1 MTDAHDFSSI
11 EEEMARTKFYRDL
24 NRAER
29 DEDQKIERE
38 RSAQLMRDLA
48 EPFPV
53 EMERTVTKSGVALTY
68 IPVSEVINRLNR
80 IFGVTGWASEI
91 LRCERD
97 AHDPDFVVAHVRL
110 TVLPSD
116 NILNNPSPIYRDGIG
131 GQKIKRSRKDNE
143 IIDLGDEMK
152 GAVSDALKK
161 AAQQFGV
168 GLYLARDVE
177 AIEIDEAMHA
187 QPAQKQQEPIVA
199 KDASPYDRFMAL
211 RGQLEPD
218 QVDQLRKFWDT
229 WSGGRPVPKK
239 NDFTEE
245 ELRILTTECVR
256 LLFGGDYASAIST
269 TTEESDE

>member
-1 MTDAHDFSSI
+1 MSDTYVPPSMD
-11 EEEMARTKFYRDL
+11 EEIARNKAFRDMS
-24 NRAER
+24 RHER
-29 DEDQKIERE
+29 EEDQKIERE

-80 IFGVTGWASEI
+80 VFGVTGWSSEI

-97 AHDPDFVVAHVRL
+97 ANDPDFVVAHVRL
-110 TVLPSD
+110 TVFQPQDIFSVTTS
-116 NILNNPSPIYRDGIG
+116 ISRDGIG
-131 GQKIKRSRKDNE
+131 GQKIKRTRKDNE

-187 QPAQKQQEPIVA
+187 QPAPKAQEPIVG
-199 KDASPYDRFMAL
+199 KDASPYDKFMAL
-211 RGQLEPD
+211 RGQLIPE
-218 QVDQLRKFWDT
+218 QVDQLRKFWDD

-245 ELRILTTECVR
+245 ELRVLTTECVR
-256 LLFGGDYASAIST
+256 LMFGAEYASAIPNDT
-269 TTEESDE
+269 DE

>member
-1 MTDAHDFSSI
+1 MSDTYTQSSMD
-11 EEEMARTKFYRDL
+11 EEIARSQAFRELSRK
-24 NRAER
+24 ER

-38 RSAQLMRDLA
+38 RSHQLMRDLA

-80 IFGVTGWASEI
+80 VFGVTGWSSEI

-97 AHDPDFVVAHVRL
+97 QHDPDFVVAHVRL
-110 TVLPSD
+110 TVLQPQDVFSATQA
-116 NILNNPSPIYRDGIG
+116 IYRDGIG

-187 QPAQKQQEPIVA
+187 TPAPKQSEPIVA
-199 KDASPYDRFMAL
+199 KDASAYEKFMTL
-211 RGQLEPD
+211 RGQLEPQ
-218 QVDQLRKFWDT
+218 QVDQLRKFWDD

-239 NDFTEE
+239 NDFTDE
-245 ELRILTTECVR
+245 ELRVLTTECVR
-256 LLFGGDYASAIST
+256 LLFGAEYASAIPT
-269 TTEESDE
+269 DTDE

>member
-1 MTDAHDFSSI
+1 MSDTYVANSF
-11 EEEMARTKFYRDL
+11 EEEKERTAFYREL
-24 NRAER
+24 NRKDR
-29 DEDQKIERE
+29 DADQKIERE

-53 EMERTVTKSGVALTY
+53 EMERTLNKSGVALTY

-80 IFGVTGWASEI
+80 VFGVTGWSSEV

-97 AHDPDFVVAHVRL
+97 SYDNDFIVAHVRL
-110 TVLPSD
+110 TVLQPQDMFSATA
-116 NILNNPSPIYRDGIG
+116 PIYRDGIG
-131 GQKIKRSRKDNE
+131 GQKIKRNRKDNE

-187 QPAQKQQEPIVA
+187 QSPKEQEPIVT
-199 KDASPYDRFMAL
+199 KDATPYEKFMSL
-211 RGQLEPD
+211 RGQLSPE
-218 QVDQLRKFWDT
+218 QVEGLRKFWDE
-229 WSGGRPVPKK
+229 WSGGRAVPKK
-239 NDFTEE
+239 NEFTDE
-245 ELRILTTECVR
+245 ELQVLMAECIR
-256 LLFGGDYASAIST
+256 LLFGGEYASAIPHA
-269 TTEESDE
+269 ESDE

>member
-1 MTDAHDFSSI
+1 MSDTYTPPTL
-11 EEEMARTKFYRDL
+11 EEEIARNKAYREASRL
-24 NRAER
+24 ER
-29 DEDQKIERE
+29 EEDHKIEHE
-38 RSAQLMRDLA
+38 RLVQLMRDLA
-48 EPFPV
+48 EPFPA
-53 EMERTVTKSGVALTY
+53 EMERTVTKSGVSLVY

-80 IFGVTGWASEI
+80 IFGVTGWSSEI

-97 AHDPDFVVAHVRL
+97 AQDPDFVVAHVRL
-110 TVLPSD
+110 TVLQPVDVFSATA
-116 NILNNPSPIYRDGIG
+116 PIYRDGIG
-131 GQKIKRSRKDNE
+131 GQKIKRTRKDNE

-187 QPAQKQQEPIVA
+187 QPAPKAQEPLVA
-199 KDASPYDRFMAL
+199 KDATAYEKFMTL
-211 RGQLEPD
+211 RSQLNTE
-218 QVDQLRKFWDT
+218 QVDQLRKFWDE

-245 ELRILTTECVR
+245 ELRLLTTECVR
-256 LLFGGDYASAIST
+256 LLFGGEYASAIDVD
-269 TTEESDE
+269 DEKFDG